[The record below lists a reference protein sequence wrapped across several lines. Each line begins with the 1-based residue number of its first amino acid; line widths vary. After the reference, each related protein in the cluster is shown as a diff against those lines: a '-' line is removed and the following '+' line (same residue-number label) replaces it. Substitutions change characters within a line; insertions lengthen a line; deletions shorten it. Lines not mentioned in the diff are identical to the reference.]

1 MKTIGFENFSFEK
14 YRISH
19 VSVIRQKNAWTNLC
33 HPEGRGCNGFILI
46 INGECCYKWGDNS
59 KNLSK
64 GGLIYLPKGSRHSV
78 SAPEKTLDF
87 YRVNFTVEE
96 ISKDEEIIFSDEAK
110 PISDKTPEM
119 LYGLCEE
126 LCKATL
132 QHGTDFKIM
141 ALLCE
146 FINHCVFMST
156 PEGVTGF
163 DAAIKKL
170 NKSYTMPISI
180 EALAEEC
187 FISPS
192 HLFRLFK
199 ERLGMTPI
207 EYKNSLRIEKAK
219 HLLSDPECSISDIAD
234 MLGFENACYF
244 TRIFKK
250 SVGLS
255 PMQYRQQRYS

>member
-46 INGECCYKWGDNS
+46 INGKCCYKWGDNS

-96 ISKDEEIIFSDEAK
+96 ISKEEEIIFSDEAK

-199 ERLGMTPI
+199 ERLGMTPFAVPIRGGTDGARLSFMGLPCPNLPTGGGNYHSRYEYVSIDAMEKCVDLVI
-207 EYKNSLRIEKAK
+207 EIVK
-219 HLLSDPECSISDIAD
+219 
-234 MLGFENACYF
+234 G
-244 TRIFKK
+244 
-250 SVGLS
+250 
-255 PMQYRQQRYS
+255 